1 MRNLVTFFLLLLVLL
16 AVGVSVAKS
25 PWGRNVLIRAAA
37 HGNAGIVRFLC
48 ALGGAV
54 NGQDESGGT
63 ALFYAAANGHTDV
76 VRALLRH
83 GADAT
88 ITDKQGNTAL
98 CYALDTAIPN
108 KEIVEQLVRKGSLAK
123 QLSHSNP
130 LMCIEHSS
138 SSASYIELL
147 IGLGTS
153 VDVPAGEYT
162 PLMKFSYDGNAE
174 AVDLLLRSGAQVNA
188 VTIEGKTALGEAAL
202 QGNPDVVEILLKKGA
217 VPATTKSN
225 DSLATLVKGRVTEY
239 ERANPAMLAR
249 YQRVLQLLGARQ

>member
-48 ALGGAV
+48 
-54 NGQDESGGT
+54 GGT

-174 AVDLLLRSGAQVNA
+174 AVDLLLRSGAQVIA